1 MSDEIMETNNEA
13 TDTQTSQATAEKT
26 YTQEE
31 FDRHM
36 SGLRKSI
43 EGKFSKQ
50 FEELGDLNELRAL
63 KSQAEAAKEA
73 EAIKAGQFE
82 KILQE
87 KAAKWETEIQKR
99 DAVIKEYKIDAPLL
113 NAAAQYRSV
122 NPEQVKALLKNNVM
136 LGDNGET
143 LVKGADGS
151 VRYNDSGKPLAVD
164 DLVKEFLDSNP
175 HFVQPTPASANTRSS
190 VSGNDAKDFD
200 ISKLDMAN
208 PEDRAKF
215 AQWKAS
221 NKSLT

>member
-1 MSDEIMETNNEA
+1 MSDSIMETNNEA

-63 KSQAEAAKEA
+63 KSQSEAAKEA

-113 NAAAQYRSV
+113 NAAAQHRSV
-122 NPEQVKALLKNNVM
+122 NPEQVKALLKHAVI
-136 LGDNGET
+136 LGENGET
-143 LVKGADGS
+143 LVKGIDGS
-151 VRYNDSGKPLAVD
+151 VRYNDSGKPLGVD
-164 DLVKEFLDSNP
+164 DLVKEFLQSNP
-175 HFVQPTPASANTRSS
+175 HFVQPTPASSNTRSS

-200 ISKLDMAN
+200 ISSLDMAN
-208 PEDRAKF
+208 PEHRKKYAE
-215 AQWKAS
+215 WRAS
-221 NKSLT
+221 NKA